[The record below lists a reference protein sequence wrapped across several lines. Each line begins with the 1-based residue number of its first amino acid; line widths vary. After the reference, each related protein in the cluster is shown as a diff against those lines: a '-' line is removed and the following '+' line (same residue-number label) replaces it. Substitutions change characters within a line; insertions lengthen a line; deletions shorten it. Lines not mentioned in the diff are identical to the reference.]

1 MLAKTALPKKITHT
15 EKELLRLAANGN
27 EVAFIEIYN
36 LYKNKLYSFLLRITK
51 SEEESLDFVQD
62 IFMKLWVNRT
72 NLAAIDNFSN
82 YIFRAAQ
89 NKAINSFK
97 RSMTE
102 NCILKKIPVVDMAV
116 NSIEADLEYKLLQ
129 TKLNEVVKKLPPQ
142 QRLVYTLSR
151 EKGLKN
157 EEIAKHLNLS
167 VYTVKNH
174 LVQALK
180 TIKDF
185 LRSNL
190 ETDSV
195 LLFILCQSIWL

>member
-1 MLAKTALPKKITHT
+1 MPKKITHT

-51 SEEESLDFVQD
+51 SEEESLDIVQD
-62 IFMKLWVNRT
+62 IFMKLWVNRI
-72 NLAAIDNFSN
+72 NLASIDNFSN

-97 RSMTE
+97 RCMTE
-102 NCILKKIPVVDMAV
+102 NCILKKIPVVDMAL

-167 VYTVKNH
+167 VYTIKNH

-190 ETDSV
+190 EIDSV
-195 LLFILCQSIWL
+195 LLFILCRSIWL

>member
-51 SEEESLDFVQD
+51 SEEESLDSVQD
-62 IFMKLWVNRT
+62 IFMKLWVNRI
-72 NLAAIDNFSN
+72 NLASIDNFSN

-97 RSMTE
+97 RCMTE
-102 NCILKKIPVVDMAV
+102 NCILKKIPVVDMAL

-167 VYTVKNH
+167 VYTIKNH

-190 ETDSV
+190 EIDSV
-195 LLFILCQSIWL
+195 LLFILCRSIWL